1 MRQVLADFSV
11 SISELKKNPSALL
24 SQASGSPI
32 AVLNHNKP
40 AAYLIPA
47 ETYEAL
53 MDMLEDLELAKLV
66 EERRGDKDQAIAVS
80 LDDLSTSISACCT
93 EGVEKARR
101 SYQESV
107 QEETGRAFGKSES
120 AWRQVKWLRLRLQ
133 NQASLSR
140 IPIGI

>member
-24 SQASGSPI
+24 AQASGSPI

-53 MDMLEDLELAKLV
+53 IDMLEDYELAQLV

-80 LDDLSTSISACCT
+80 LDDL
-93 EGVEKARR
+93 
-101 SYQESV
+101 
-107 QEETGRAFGKSES
+107 
-120 AWRQVKWLRLRLQ
+120 
-133 NQASLSR
+133 
-140 IPIGI
+140 

>member
-47 ETYEAL
+47 DTYEAL
-53 MDMLEDLELAKLV
+53 MDMIEDYELAKLV
-66 EERRGDKDQAIAVS
+66 EERRSDKDKAVMVS
-80 LDDLSTSISACCT
+80 LDDL
-93 EGVEKARR
+93 
-101 SYQESV
+101 
-107 QEETGRAFGKSES
+107 
-120 AWRQVKWLRLRLQ
+120 
-133 NQASLSR
+133 
-140 IPIGI
+140 